1 MYGNGTELHQEVFGP
16 KSSDTVNYSTM
27 KHPKTQ
33 SGVLESRNVLF
44 LVLDASGISSTCHA
58 HVAQRIL
65 TLYSLRI
72 CKRFPVQYTDI
83 PYFPIKSLTWG
94 SASSH
99 ASSLFV
105 VLFPQP
111 SGWSQYSSSLCS
123 LLPSRLHQ
131 CSVGSLAQSHN
142 ICLHK
147 MSWFKAELALR
158 SRYKQFSISQLS
170 SWYKGTD
177 SSCFLN
183 KFQGIHQGALASL
196 TILLQLV
203 TLGKI

>member
-1 MYGNGTELHQEVFGP
+1 MYGNGTELHQEMFGP
-16 KSSDTVNYSTM
+16 ESSDTVNYSTM

-99 ASSLFV
+99 ASRLFV
-105 VLFPQP
+105 VVFPQP
-111 SGWSQYSSSLCS
+111 SGWSQCTSSLCS
-123 LLPSRLHQ
+123 LLQCHLHQ

-147 MSWFKAELALR
+147 MSWFKAELPLR
-158 SRYKQFSISQLS
+158 TRYKQFSISPLS
-170 SWYKGTD
+170 SWYKGIE
-177 SSCFLN
+177 SFCFLSKIQN
-183 KFQGIHQGALASL
+183 IHQWALASL
-196 TILLQLV
+196 TTVQQHV
-203 TLGKI
+203 SLG

>member
-16 KSSDTVNYSTM
+16 ESSDTVNYSTM

-99 ASSLFV
+99 ASRLFV
-105 VLFPQP
+105 VFSHSPLDEVSTLPHCVHCFHPVFTNALLALWLSHTIFVYTKPADSMQNFPCLLHT
-111 SGWSQYSSSLCS
+111 SSSVYHNYLAGTRAQI
-123 LLPSRLHQ
+123 LPVFSAKS
-131 CSVGSLAQSHN
+131 SV
-142 ICLHK
+142 
-147 MSWFKAELALR
+147 
-158 SRYKQFSISQLS
+158 SI
-170 SWYKGTD
+170 
-177 SSCFLN
+177 N
-183 KFQGIHQGALASL
+183 EH
-196 TILLQLV
+196 
-203 TLGKI
+203 